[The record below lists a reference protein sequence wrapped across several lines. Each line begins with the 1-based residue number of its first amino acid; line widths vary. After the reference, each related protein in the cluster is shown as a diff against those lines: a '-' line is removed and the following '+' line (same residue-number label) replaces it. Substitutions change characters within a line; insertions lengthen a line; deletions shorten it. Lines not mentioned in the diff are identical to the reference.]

1 MRWWQS
7 QSIKRMVAAALTLSI
22 PAGANGQATTSTLD
36 SAAAEARMSPLSGQQ
51 RSPAE
56 PHEWFFVR
64 VPPAKRNTLT
74 RGVISHI

>member
-56 PHEWFFVR
+56 PHDWFFR
-64 VPPAKRNTLT
+64 CAFHLLNETP
-74 RGVISHI
+74 